1 MKKFAL
7 LTLLGL
13 LALLPVTSPAASLAW
28 DYPNPAGITH
38 FTIYESPVIGP
49 AVWTVFGI
57 TLDGQTLTFPLPLDG
72 LPRLFYVTASS
83 SLYESDPSNILEVLG
98 RPTPPQDFRI
108 FVQ

>member
-13 LALLPVTSPAASLAW
+13 LALSPFTSPAASLEW
-28 DYPNPAGITH
+28 DYPNLGNVTH
-38 FTIYESPVIGP
+38 FTVYESPVIGP
-49 AVWTVFGI
+49 AVWTVYGV
-57 TLDGQTLTFPLPLDG
+57 TLDGQTLTFPLTLDG

-83 SLYESDPSNILEVLG
+83 SLYESAPSNILEVLG